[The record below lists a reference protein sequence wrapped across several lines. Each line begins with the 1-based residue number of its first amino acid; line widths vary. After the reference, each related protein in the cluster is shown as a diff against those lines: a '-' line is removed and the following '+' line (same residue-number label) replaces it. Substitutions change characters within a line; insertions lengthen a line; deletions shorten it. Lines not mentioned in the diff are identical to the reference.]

1 MSLIPPSIPNSM
13 KHLVW
18 ATEWSSRR
26 VFIGHKNMLH
36 VCIIFWKVIV
46 VFRIPLYAH
55 KNVFL
60 EKCYWG
66 KNGLVYNIHIFK
78 PCLLFSLIFVFF
90 SPTIYNSVIKKKQ
103 TTKPPQN
110 PNPCLFFNRN
120 SKNLTLTFTYFFQP
134 IVFMENKTHFLC
146 KFKICLFACLFSLS
160 RASCILIYHC
170 RVTWMS
176 SCFLFFPFKEMM
188 ERQHIRYCEKGT
200 H

>member
-1 MSLIPPSIPNSM
+1 
-13 KHLVW
+13 
-18 ATEWSSRR
+18 
-26 VFIGHKNMLH
+26 MLTKM
-36 VCIIFWKVIV
+36 CFWKSVTEEKMA
-46 VFRIPLYAH
+46 LYTIYI
-55 KNVFL
+55 FL
-60 EKCYWG
+60 NHAYYFHWF
-66 KNGLVYNIHIFK
+66 LFFFL
-78 PCLLFSLIFVFF
+78 LLFIIQS
-90 SPTIYNSVIKKKQ
+90 SKKKQ